1 MLALLGAEVLSLVAK
16 EVIKHGPEIAEAIMK
31 ELEHVAAAIYK
42 HAYPDEKVAA
52 VALDSATES
61 K

>member
-1 MLALLGAEVLSLVAK
+1 
-16 EVIKHGPEIAEAIMK
+16 MK

-42 HAYPDEKVAA
+42 HAYPGDKDAA
-52 VALDSATES
+52 AELESAEEV

>member
-42 HAYPDEKVAA
+42 HAYPDDKAA
-52 VALDSATES
+52 AAELESAAES